1 MSREKVTVEA
11 KGHSWDAGVI
21 SKKATL
27 TATGE
32 RKYTS
37 TKCGDTKTEVIPK
50 LTAPKVNITITTKP
64 SIKKPKATAKNKI
77 NVTWKKYKETKN
89 TKALWKKIKK
99 VEIQYST
106 DKSFSKNVRSILAK
120 KSKTS
125 ATIKKLTKNTTYY
138 VRIRYTDGKGGY
150 SNWSNTKT
158 VKTKKK

>member
-1 MSREKVTVEA
+1 MGS
-11 KGHSWDAGVI
+11 
-21 SKKATL
+21 
-27 TATGE
+27 
-32 RKYTS
+32 TS
-37 TKCGDTKTEVIPK
+37 TKFLVGIALSVLI
-50 LTAPKVNITITTKP
+50 TAMA
-64 SIKKPKATAKNKI
+64 PKATAKNKI
-77 NVTWKKYKETKN
+77 NVTWKKFKVSKN

-106 DKSFSKNVRSILAK
+106 DKSFSKNVKSTSAK